1 GRQAHGSIART
12 GYEEDRF
19 MANTLLQMYGKC
31 GSAQDARLVIFLAM
45 PRKNVVSWTALMAA
59 YARNGHSKEAV
70 RAFRSMNLEGERP
83 NEVTVVT
90 LLQSISSISRDSS
103 AGMIAAMAA
112 EFPQSLLVGNAILS
126 FYSKLGDLE
135 LARSV
140 FRAMP
145 TRDTI
150 SFNAMI
156 AGHAQNGRSLDALF
170 FAREMR
176 IEGIAPD
183 SASFTSILWA
193 CGHAGLL
200 REGWMEFVGMGA
212 DFEIAPGVEHF
223 ACVADLLGR
232 GGRVA
237 EAEELVQSMPF
248 EPDYVSWTGLLDAC
262 RSDSDRER
270 ARDAAQQMRALR
282 PEKSSPYVL

>member
-1 GRQAHGSIART
+1 
-12 GYEEDRF
+12 
-19 MANTLLQMYGKC
+19 
-31 GSAQDARLVIFLAM
+31 M

-90 LLQSISSISRDSS
+90 LLQSISSISRNSS
-103 AGMIAAMAA
+103 AGMVAAMAA

-135 LARSV
+135 LAQSV

-200 REGWMEFVGMGA
+200 REAWMEFVGMGA
-212 DFEIAPGVEHF
+212 DFEITQGVEHF

-270 ARDAAQQMRALR
+270 ARDAAKQMRALR
-282 PEKSSPYVL
+282 PEKSSPYVLALF